1 MSCQKEETT
10 VKDGYVCRGAYSL
23 TSGKVDVLLLLL
35 LRATSRYFTPGVG
48 GQIG

>member
-23 TSGKVDVLLLLL
+23 TSGKVDVLLLL
-35 LRATSRYFTPGVG
+35 RATSRYFTPGVG